1 MNTKKL
7 TFISV
12 CVALA
17 MILSYIESLIP
28 PFVAVP
34 GVKVG
39 LANTVSLFILYAYG
53 VREAACVSFIRVCL
67 SALLFGSSVSFIY
80 SLSGAVLSL
89 LGMIILKRIP
99 IFTITAVSVVGAV
112 LHNAAQIIC
121 ACLLME
127 NAAIAYYLPVL
138 VIAGTVAGVAIGVLA
153 ALLMKKLEK
162 IIK

>member
-7 TFISV
+7 TFLSV

-28 PFVAVP
+28 PLVAVP
-34 GVKVG
+34 GIKIG
-39 LANTVSLFILYAYG
+39 LANSVSLFILYAYG
-53 VREAACVSFIRVCL
+53 AREAACVSIIRVCL
-67 SALLFGSSVSFIY
+67 SAMLFGSSVSFIY

-89 LGMIILKRIP
+89 VGMIVLKRIP
-99 IFTITAVSVVGAV
+99 IFTILAVSVSGAV

-121 ACLLME
+121 ACLIME
-127 NAAIAYYLPVL
+127 NASIAYYLPVL
-138 VIAGTVAGVAIGVLA
+138 VISGTVAGVAIGALA

-162 IIK
+162 IVK

>member
-7 TFISV
+7 TFLSV

-34 GVKVG
+34 GVKIG
-39 LANTVSLFILYAYG
+39 LANSVSLFILYAYG
-53 VREAACVSFIRVCL
+53 AREAACVSIIRVCL
-67 SALLFGSSVSFIY
+67 SALLFGSTVSLIY
-80 SLSGAVLSL
+80 SISGALLSL
-89 LGMIILKRIP
+89 VGMIILKRIP
-99 IFTITAVSVVGAV
+99 LFNVLTVSVSGAV

-138 VIAGTVAGVAIGVLA
+138 IISGTLAGVAIGTLS
-153 ALLMKKLEK
+153 ALLLKKLEK
-162 IIK
+162 VIK

>member
-7 TFISV
+7 TFLSV

-39 LANTVSLFILYAYG
+39 LANSVSLFILYAYG
-53 VREAACVSFIRVCL
+53 AREAACVALVRTTL
-67 SALLFGSSVSFIY
+67 SAILFGSAISLIY
-80 SLSGAVLSL
+80 SLSGAALSL
-89 LGMIILKRIP
+89 VGMIILKRIP
-99 IFTITAVSVVGAV
+99 IFTILTVSVSGAV

-121 ACLLME
+121 ACLIME
-127 NAAIAYYLPVL
+127 NADIAYYLPVL
-138 VIAGTVAGVAIGVLA
+138 IISGTIAGVAIGIVT
-153 ALLMKKLEK
+153 ALLLKRLKK
-162 IIK
+162 II

>member
-7 TFISV
+7 TFLSV

-28 PFVAVP
+28 PLVAVP
-34 GVKVG
+34 GIKIG
-39 LANTVSLFILYAYG
+39 LANSVSLFILYAYG
-53 VREAACVSFIRVCL
+53 AREAACVSIIRVCL
-67 SALLFGSSVSFIY
+67 SAMLFGSSVSFIY

-89 LGMIILKRIP
+89 VGMIVLKRIP
-99 IFTITAVSVVGAV
+99 IFTILAVSVSGAV

-121 ACLLME
+121 ACLIME
-127 NAAIAYYLPVL
+127 NASVAYYLPVL
-138 VIAGTVAGVAIGVLA
+138 VISGTVAGVAIGVLA

>member
-7 TFISV
+7 TFLSV

-34 GVKVG
+34 GVKIG
-39 LANTVSLFILYAYG
+39 LANSVSLFILYAYG
-53 VREAACVSFIRVCL
+53 AREAACVSVIRVTL
-67 SALLFGSSVSFIY
+67 SSILFGSAVGFIY
-80 SLSGAVLSL
+80 SISGAALSL
-89 LGMIILKRIP
+89 IGMIILKRIP
-99 IFTITAVSVVGAV
+99 IFTMLTVSVSGAV

-121 ACLLME
+121 ACLIME

-138 VIAGTVAGVAIGVLA
+138 IISGTVAGVAIGIIS
-153 ALLMKKLEK
+153 ALLLKRLKR
-162 IIK
+162 II